1 MPKIRISDKAGLG
14 RLHPTI
20 IRRVATQIEGRMSKQ
35 KCYKDY
41 TEKKTDPTTGWRIFV
56 TYQFHK
62 NPDGNDD
69 LYIKNARKLKS
80 KNK

>member
-14 RLHPTI
+14 CLHPII
-20 IRRVATQIEGRMSKQ
+20 IRRVATQIEERKPKQ

-56 TYQFHK
+56 TYQFQK
-62 NPDGNDD
+62 DADGNDD
-69 LYIKNARKLKS
+69 LYIKNARKLKQ